1 MTPTTPITD
10 SLFDLSLLQ
19 ASIERF
25 FLQILAFLP
34 HLLIALIIWFVG
46 SYLIE
51 LGTKFVRRFFVQQTQ
66 DTKKSHLALISRVVS
81 MVGKVFLVLFI
92 LDYLGIGR
100 SFVLALTSS
109 LSNAIAIM
117 LGISFGLALQNDA
130 KAIIEDIKKYFN
142 R

>member
-51 LGTKFVRRFFVQQTQ
+51 LGTKFVRKFFVQQTQ
-66 DTKKSHLALISRVVS
+66 DTKKSHLSLISRVVS
-81 MVGKVFLVLFI
+81 VAGKVFLVLFI